1 MAWWAFS
8 SCTTLLGVLESD
20 LYLGKKSTRTL
31 FSIDSINARTI
42 RGHAHFTTEDE
53 ILLLPGTYFGCLTF
67 RLTSSEHRTKTVSMF
82 IKLPPVADCL
92 QYVQDSK
99 YLIARERCEFISRL
113 LNNNEHDNN
122 NHKKRSKETVVAP
135 AVFSLTPTS
144 THTPR
149 VQKNVISSRKTTLLS
164 SGTKKSASS
173 SQSSS
178 DESSQSPPL
187 KKQKNKNNK
196 LIKKQKQ
203 QHVLKTTTEQGAP
216 APHLR
221 SIPILSRLRVRP
233 NDHTAGVSSSY
244 STSLSE
250 PGLIATIS
258 KNKQTARVKKR
269 QHSSKHK

>member
-1 MAWWAFS
+1 MKPR
-8 SCTTLLGVLESD
+8 D
-20 LYLGKKSTRTL
+20 N
-31 FSIDSINARTI
+31 SIPGSGRS
-42 RGHAHFTTEDE
+42 E
-53 ILLLPGTYFGCLTF
+53 ILYNVK
-67 RLTSSEHRTKTVSMF
+67 KTDSMF
-82 IKLPPVADCL
+82 IKLPPAADCL

-113 LNNNEHDNN
+113 LNNNVAAARDSSNVDYDVT
-122 NHKKRSKETVVAP
+122 KLGTRQQQSQKRSKETVVAP
-135 AVFSLTPTS
+135 TVFSSTPTS

-149 VQKNVISSRKTTLLS
+149 AQKNVISSTKTTLLS

-178 DESSQSPPL
+178 DESSQSSPL

-203 QHVLKTTTEQGAP
+203 QHVLKTTAEQGAP